1 MKPAVVTI
9 ILPKQAV
16 RFCVM
21 IETHPNKNMQLET
34 AKMRFADFGNTTY
47 EEVLRFIPNIV

>member
-34 AKMRFADFGNTTY
+34 AKMRFANFGNTTY